1 MRPRPPYRPAMR
13 FPFVLVLL
21 ATLVACGSE
30 PSTPPPADVPPDNPC
45 ATAGQPCGCAG
56 VPARQGV
63 LECVGGGVVCVCAT
77 PDASTLDVPG
87 DASLTEDRGLP
98 MDVSRG
104 DASAEDRAEVAND
117 ATPVDRPTPRDVPPP
132 DVPPGECAEVERSCT
147 TNADCAM
154 CTPVRGMA
162 WCCGRN
168 AGRSFCMVP
177 DANGFCAGVT
187 ITPTEDCGKR
197 EPRCRFH
204 ADCAVCIAPAGSR
217 YCCSAGGSCL
227 TSARPCF

>member
-1 MRPRPPYRPAMR
+1 MRL
-13 FPFVLVLL
+13 PFFLTFAVLS
-21 ATLVACGSE
+21 ACSTE
-30 PSTPPPADVPPDNPC
+30 PSPTPPADVPVDNPC

-56 VPARQGV
+56 VPVRQGV

-77 PDASTLDVPG
+77 PDAGAVDTPATMDASDASPVDALATDRAAPALDV
-87 DASLTEDRGLP
+87 ASAVDVPTEDRP
-98 MDVSRG
+98 S
-104 DASAEDRAEVAND
+104 
-117 ATPVDRPTPRDVPPP
+117 PRDVPTP

-187 ITPTEDCGKR
+187 ITPTVQCADLTIV
-197 EPRCRFH
+197 RCRNH
-204 ADCAVCIAPAGSR
+204 ADCAMCFPAASGEPW
-217 YCCSAGGSCL
+217 CCAASNGECGWSPGRRAC
-227 TSARPCF
+227 P

>member
-1 MRPRPPYRPAMR
+1 MRTP
-13 FPFVLVLL
+13 VLLVLL
-21 ATLVACGSE
+21 TALTACGSD
-30 PSTPPPADVPPDNPC
+30 PCDDTGGCPQTVFPDVPTDLPPTAVDAPEDRNAPPD
-45 ATAGQPCGCAG
+45 
-56 VPARQGV
+56 V
-63 LECVGGGVVCVCAT
+63 T
-77 PDASTLDVPG
+77 PFDASAPDVPG

>member
-1 MRPRPPYRPAMR
+1 MRPA
-13 FPFVLVLL
+13 VLL
-21 ATLVACGSE
+21 LFVSLVACGSE
-30 PSTPPPADVPPDNPC
+30 SSTPPPADVPPDNPC

-104 DASAEDRAEVAND
+104 DASAEDRAEVADHD
-117 ATPVDRPTPRDVPPP
+117 ATPVDRPDVRDVPSP
-132 DVPPGECAEVERSCT
+132 DVPPGECAEVERSCA

-187 ITPTEDCGKR
+187 ITPTVQCADLSIV
-197 EPRCRFH
+197 RCRNH
-204 ADCAVCIAPAGSR
+204 ADCAMCFPAASGEPW
-217 YCCSAGGSCL
+217 CCAASNGECGWSPGRRAC
-227 TSARPCF
+227 P